1 MTMEIGVLT
10 ADPAKIARDLANLV
24 ACFRQVLEEAG
35 HPEVAA
41 RLPWGEDD
49 ETPVTTPAEAAS
61 APAAAASTAAATASA
76 PATAAAATEPS
87 PDLLAQASSIA
98 FMLLT
103 LVEQN
108 ATAQHRR
115 RLEDEEGLD
124 AVPSL
129 WAAVLRDLRE
139 RGVPEEA
146 VAAALPGMQVEIV
159 LTAHPTE
166 AKRATVLEHHR
177 RIYRLL
183 AEGDVRHR
191 TSAERHGIR
200 EETRAWLM
208 LLWRTGEIFLEK
220 PDVAA
225 ERRNA
230 VHYLDNI
237 FPHVLP
243 SLDRRLRQAWRHAG
257 YDPARLAGPRAMPRL
272 RFGTWIGGDR
282 DGHPLVT
289 EEITRDSLV
298 ELRLHALTRLHG
310 ELTELTR
317 RLSLSDLLQAPPQ
330 PLRAGI
336 ASLADRLGDAGARAL
351 ARNPDEAWRQFVNLM
366 LARLPVTLERGQHAS
381 LADEPGRY
389 GLATALLNDLALL
402 RSSLLDVGAKRVAAQ
417 LVDPVIRSVESFG
430 FHLAVL
436 DVRQNSQFHD
446 RALAQLLVAAGLDA
460 ADYAEW
466 DEPRRRRL
474 LDQELAAPRPLVR
487 ADRRIGAEADAVL
500 GSLRVLVEH
509 VRRYGT
515 DGLGALIVSMTRD
528 VSDLLAVHVFARE
541 VGLEVDT
548 AEGPAC
554 ALPVVPLFETIDDL
568 RRSPDILREYL
579 EHPVARRSLEARRQ
593 HAELENPVQH
603 AGVERPVQH
612 AGVERPVQQVMIG
625 YSDSNKDGGIFAS
638 LWGLHR
644 AQAALSRVGEEAGV
658 RVRFFHGRGGS
669 IGRGAGP
676 THRFL
681 KAIPEGALEGD
692 LRVTEQGETIGQKYG
707 NRGTAAYNLE
717 LLAAGVTRG
726 TLLGRHAPEPP
737 HPLEDVMDRLAERS
751 RAAYSELIAKDGFMT
766 FFRQATPIDAI
777 EASRI
782 GSRPARRTGQHT
794 LADLRA
800 IPWVFS
806 WGQARFFLSGWYG
819 VGTALEDLQRE
830 QPDAMP
836 ALREHLL
843 EWSPL
848 HYILSNTATS
858 LAFTDSAVMT
868 SYAGLVD
875 DRVIRDG
882 FLGMIL
888 DERERTLKAVEGIY
902 GGPLHEKRP
911 NIHGMAELRREG
923 LRRLHRQQVTLLRRW
938 REEKARDGSEADT
951 LQASLL
957 LTMNAIAAGL
967 GGTG

>member
-1 MTMEIGVLT
+1 MVMEIGVLT

-35 HPEVAA
+35 QPDVAA
-41 RLPWGEDD
+41 RLPWGDD
-49 ETPVTTPAEAAS
+49 EETSSAAEPAPE
-61 APAAAASTAAATASA
+61 
-76 PATAAAATEPS
+76 
-87 PDLLAQASSIA
+87 LLAQASSIA

-108 ATAQHRR
+108 ATAQYRR
-115 RLEDEEGLD
+115 RLEDEDGLG

-129 WAAVLRDLRE
+129 WAAVLQELRQ
-139 RGVPEEA
+139 RGVPQQA
-146 VAAALPGMQVEIV
+146 IAAALPDMQVEIV

-177 RIYRLL
+177 RLYRLL
-183 AEGDVRHR
+183 AEGDVPRR
-191 TSAERHGIR
+191 TSAERDGIR
-200 EETRAWLM
+200 EEIRAWLM
-208 LLWRTGEIFLEK
+208 LIWRTGEIFLEK

-230 VHYLDNI
+230 IHYLDNI

-243 SLDRRLRQAWRHAG
+243 SLDRRLRHAWRHAG
-257 YDPARLAGPRAMPRL
+257 YDPALLAGPRAMPRL

-289 EEITRDSLV
+289 ADVTRESLS

-310 ELTELTR
+310 ELTDLTKS
-317 RLSLSDLLQAPPQ
+317 LSLSDLLQAPPQ
-330 PLRAGI
+330 PLRDAV
-336 ASLADRLGDAGARAL
+336 ATLAHRLGEAGASAL

-366 LARLPVTLERGQHAS
+366 LARLPVTVGRGRQAA
-381 LADEPGRY
+381 LADDPERY
-389 GLATALLNDLALL
+389 GLATELLDDLVLL
-402 RSSLLDVGAKRVAAQ
+402 RSSLLDVGAERVAAQ

-446 RALAQLLVAAGLDA
+446 RALTQLLVAAGIDA

-474 LDQELAAPRPLVR
+474 LDEELAAPRPLVR
-487 ADRRIGAEADAVL
+487 VDRRTGEEADAVL

-509 VRRYGT
+509 RRRYGT
-515 DGLGALIVSMTRD
+515 AGLGALIVSMTRD

-593 HAELENPVQH
+593 PGLGP
-603 AGVERPVQH
+603 
-612 AGVERPVQQVMIG
+612 PVQQVMIG

-644 AQAALSRVGEEAGV
+644 AQAALARVGEAAGV

-717 LLAAGVTRG
+717 LLAAGVTRA

-737 HPLEDVMDRLAERS
+737 HPLESVMDRLAERS
-751 RAAYSELIAKDGFMT
+751 RTAYAELLATDGFMT

-819 VGTALEDLQRE
+819 VGTALEELQRE

-843 EWSPL
+843 DWSPL

-858 LAFTDSAVMT
+858 LAFTDAAVMT
-868 SYAGLVD
+868 AYGELVD
-875 DRVIRDG
+875 DLVIRDR
-882 FLGMIL
+882 FLDTIL
-888 DERERTLKAVEGIY
+888 AERERSLNAVESIY

-923 LRRLHRQQVTLLRRW
+923 LRRLHRQQITLLRRW
-938 REEKARDGSEADT
+938 RDEKASGSSDADA
-951 LQASLL
+951 LQTALL
-957 LTMNAIAAGL
+957 LTINAIAGGL